1 MIVMKFGGTSVQD
14 AFAMRNVLSIAQ
26 EYSGQKIL
34 MVSSACSGITSEL
47 LSIASDSVY
56 LNDEDRIHRIQEII
70 KRHIDI
76 CNELGLEQGTV
87 KQIEDIGSHLLSYCE
102 GIALLGECTDRSQD
116 AIASCGELFST
127 IILTGLLG
135 SHLNVQWF
143 DARKSMKTY
152 DLHSGAQVNMEQ
164 TSLLSNQLLKPL
176 FEQCDIVVT
185 QGFIGSDDDNRTT
198 TLGRGGS
205 DYSAAIFGAVLE
217 AEEIIIWTDVSGI
230 ASADPRVIPHARYLE
245 CMSFDEAR
253 MLSFFG
259 AKVLHPETILPA
271 LQKDIPVHVRNTFKT
286 SDRGTTIT
294 RMGDEAA
301 SGMRSV
307 IARKPVSFV
316 QVRALQVSNE
326 HSMSELIKE
335 LEQLS
340 GLKPMISVMIDSSI
354 GLIYD
359 VSINKIEEYVKHLEE
374 DNNAEIGEYAL
385 ISAIGPNFRNSNSK
399 EVVKKFHE
407 IIHENEESPI
417 IFSGIQKNTLAALV
431 NSVHAENILKE
442 LHALCT

>member
-26 EYSGQKIL
+26 EFSGHKIL

-47 LSIASDSVY
+47 LSIASNSVY
-56 LNDEDRIHRIQEII
+56 LNDEDRIRRIQEII

-87 KQIEDIGSHLLSYCE
+87 LQIEEIGAHLLSYCE
-102 GIALLGECTDRSQD
+102 GIALLGECTNRSQD

-143 DARKSMKTY
+143 DARKSMKTF
-152 DLHSGAQVNMEQ
+152 DLHSGTQVHMEQ

-217 AEEIIIWTDVSGI
+217 ADEIIIWTDVSGI
-230 ASADPRVIPHARYLE
+230 ASADPRVIPNARYIE
-245 CMSFDEAR
+245 SMSFDEAR

-271 LQKDIPVHVRNTFKT
+271 LQKDIPVHVRNTFKA

-316 QVRALQVSNE
+316 QVRASQVSNE

-359 VSINKIEEYVKHLEE
+359 VSISKIEEYVKHLEE

-385 ISAIGPNFRNSNSK
+385 ISAIGPNFRNFNSK
-399 EVVKKFHE
+399 KVFTKFHE

-417 IFSGIQKNTLAALV
+417 IFSGIQKNTLTALV

>member
-26 EYSGQKIL
+26 EFSGHKVL

-56 LNDEDRIHRIQEII
+56 LNDEDRIRRIQEII

-87 KQIEDIGSHLLSYCE
+87 LQIEEIGAHLLSYCE
-102 GIALLGECTDRSQD
+102 GIALLGECTNRSQD

-143 DARKSMKTY
+143 DARKSMKTFE
-152 DLHSGAQVNMEQ
+152 LHSGSQVHMEQ

-230 ASADPRVIPHARYLE
+230 ASADPRVIPNARYIE

-307 IARKPVSFV
+307 IIRKPVSFV
-316 QVRALQVSNE
+316 QVRASQVSNE
-326 HSMSELIKE
+326 HSISELINE
-335 LEQLS
+335 LKQLS

-399 EVVKKFHE
+399 EAVKKFHE

-417 IFSGIQKNTLAALV
+417 LFSGVQKNTLSALV

-442 LHALCT
+442 LHALCI

>member
-152 DLHSGAQVNMEQ
+152 DLHSGAQVHMEQ

-230 ASADPRVIPHARYLE
+230 ASADPRVIPHARYIE

-271 LQKDIPVHVRNTFKT
+271 LQKDIPVHVRNTFKA

-316 QVRALQVSNE
+316 QVRASQVSNE
-326 HSMSELIKE
+326 HSMSELMKE

-340 GLKPMISVMIDSSI
+340 GLKPMISVMIDSTI

-359 VSINKIEEYVKHLEE
+359 VSVSKIEEYVKHLEE

>member
-26 EYSGQKIL
+26 EFSGHKIL

-47 LSIASDSVY
+47 LSIASDSVC
-56 LNDEDRIHRIQEII
+56 LNDEDRIRRIQEII

-87 KQIEDIGSHLLSYCE
+87 LQIEEIGAHLLSYCE
-102 GIALLGECTDRSQD
+102 GIALLGECTNRSQD

-143 DARKSMKTY
+143 DARKSMKTF
-152 DLHSGAQVNMEQ
+152 DSPSKSQVHMEQ

-217 AEEIIIWTDVSGI
+217 ADEIIIWTDVSGI
-230 ASADPRVIPHARYLE
+230 ASADPRVIPNARYIE
-245 CMSFDEAR
+245 SMSFDEAR

-294 RMGDEAA
+294 RMGDELA

-316 QVRALQVSNE
+316 QVRASQVSNE

-359 VSINKIEEYVKHLEE
+359 VSISKIEEYVKHLEE

-385 ISAIGPNFRNSNSK
+385 ISAIGPNFRNFNSK
-399 EVVKKFHE
+399 KVFTKFHE

-417 IFSGIQKNTLAALV
+417 IFSGIQKNTLTALV

>member
-26 EYSGQKIL
+26 EFAGQKIL
-34 MVSSACSGITSEL
+34 IVSSACSGITSEL

-56 LNDEDRIHRIQEII
+56 LNDEDRIRRIQEII

-76 CNELGLEQGTV
+76 CNELGLERSTV
-87 KQIEDIGSHLLSYCE
+87 LQIEEIGAHLLSYCE
-102 GIALLGECTDRSQD
+102 GIALLGECTNRSQD

-143 DARKSMKTY
+143 DARKSMKTF
-152 DLHSGAQVNMEQ
+152 DLHSGTQVHMEQ

-185 QGFIGSDDDNRTT
+185 QGFIGSNDDNRTT

-217 AEEIIIWTDVSGI
+217 ADEIIIWTDVSGI
-230 ASADPRVIPHARYLE
+230 ASADPRVIPNARYIE
-245 CMSFDEAR
+245 SMSFDEAR

-271 LQKDIPVHVRNTFKT
+271 LQKDIPVHVRNTFKA

-316 QVRALQVSNE
+316 QVRASQVSNE

-359 VSINKIEEYVKHLEE
+359 VSISKIEEYVKHLEE

-385 ISAIGPNFRNSNSK
+385 ISAIGPNFRNFNSK
-399 EVVKKFHE
+399 KVFTKFHE

-417 IFSGIQKNTLAALV
+417 IFSGIQKNTLTALV

>member
-1 MIVMKFGGTSVQD
+1 MKFGGTSVQD
-14 AFAMRNVLSIAQ
+14 AFAMRNILSIAQ
-26 EYSGQKIL
+26 EFSGHKVL

-56 LNDEDRIHRIQEII
+56 LNDEDRIRRIQEII

-87 KQIEDIGSHLLSYCE
+87 LQIEEIGAHLLSYCE
-102 GIALLGECTDRSQD
+102 GIALLGECTNRSQD

-143 DARKSMKTY
+143 DARKSMKTFE
-152 DLHSGAQVNMEQ
+152 LHSGSQVHMEQ

-230 ASADPRVIPHARYLE
+230 ASADPRVIPNARYIE

-307 IARKPVSFV
+307 IIRKPVSFV
-316 QVRALQVSNE
+316 QVRASQVSNE
-326 HSMSELIKE
+326 HSISELINE
-335 LEQLS
+335 LKQLS

-399 EVVKKFHE
+399 EAVKKFHE

-417 IFSGIQKNTLAALV
+417 LFSGVQKNTLSALV

-442 LHALCT
+442 LHALCI

>member
-26 EYSGQKIL
+26 EYFGQKIL

-56 LNDEDRIHRIQEII
+56 LNDEDRIRRIQEII

-87 KQIEDIGSHLLSYCE
+87 LQIEEIGAHLLSYCE
-102 GIALLGECTDRSQD
+102 GIALLGECTNRSQD

-143 DARKSMKTY
+143 DARKSMKTFE
-152 DLHSGAQVNMEQ
+152 LHSGSQVHMEQ

-230 ASADPRVIPHARYLE
+230 ASADPRVIPNARYIE

-307 IARKPVSFV
+307 IIRKPVSFV
-316 QVRALQVSNE
+316 QVRASQVSNE
-326 HSMSELIKE
+326 HSISELINE
-335 LEQLS
+335 LKQLS

-359 VSINKIEEYVKHLEE
+359 VSISKIEEYVKHLEE

-385 ISAIGPNFRNSNSK
+385 ISAIGPNFRNFNSK
-399 EVVKKFHE
+399 KVFTKFHE

-417 IFSGIQKNTLAALV
+417 IFSGIQKNTLTALV
-431 NSVHAENILKE
+431 NSVNAENILKE
-442 LHALCT
+442 LHAHCT

>member
-26 EYSGQKIL
+26 EYLGQKIL
-34 MVSSACSGITSEL
+34 IVSSACSGITSEL

-56 LNDEDRIHRIQEII
+56 LNDEDRVRRIQEII
-70 KRHIDI
+70 KRHIYI
-76 CNELGLEQGTV
+76 CNELGLEQGAV
-87 KQIEDIGSHLLSYCE
+87 LQIEEIGAHLLSYCE
-102 GIALLGECTDRSQD
+102 GIALLGECTNRSQD

-143 DARKSMKTY
+143 DARKSMKTF
-152 DLHSGAQVNMEQ
+152 DLPSGSQVHMEQ
-164 TSLLSNQLLKPL
+164 TSLLSNLLLKPL

-230 ASADPRVIPHARYLE
+230 ASADPRVIPNARYIE
-245 CMSFDEAR
+245 SMSFDEAR

-294 RMGDEAA
+294 RLGDETA

-307 IARKPVSFV
+307 IIRMPVSFV
-316 QVRALQVSNE
+316 QVRASQVSNE

-385 ISAIGPNFRNSNSK
+385 ISAIGPNFRNFNSK
-399 EVVKKFHE
+399 KVVKKFHE

-417 IFSGIQKNTLAALV
+417 LFSGVQKNTLSALV

-442 LHALCT
+442 LHAFCT

>member
-26 EYSGQKIL
+26 EFSVHKIL

-56 LNDEDRIHRIQEII
+56 LNDEDRIHRIHEII

-87 KQIEDIGSHLLSYCE
+87 LQIEEIGADLLSYCE
-102 GIALLGECTDRSQD
+102 GIALLGECTNRSQD

-135 SHLNVQWF
+135 IHLNIQWF
-143 DARKSMKTY
+143 DARKSMRTF
-152 DLHSGAQVNMEQ
+152 DLPSGSQVDMEQ

-176 FEQCDIVVT
+176 FEQYDIVIT

-230 ASADPRVIPHARYLE
+230 ASADPRVIPNARYIE

-316 QVRALQVSNE
+316 QVRATQVSNE

-359 VSINKIEEYVKHLEE
+359 VSISKIEEYVKHLEE
-374 DNNAEIGEYAL
+374 ENNAEIGEYAL
-385 ISAIGPNFRNSNSK
+385 ISAIGPNFRNFNSK
-399 EVVKKFHE
+399 KVVTKFHE

-417 IFSGIQKNTLAALV
+417 IFSGIQKNTLTALV

>member
-14 AFAMRNVLSIAQ
+14 ANAMRNVLSIAQ

-34 MVSSACSGITSEL
+34 IVSSACSGITSEL

-56 LNDEDRIHRIQEII
+56 LNDEDRIHRIHEII

-76 CNELGLEQGTV
+76 CNELGLEQDTV
-87 KQIEDIGSHLLSYCE
+87 KQIEEIGYRLLSYCE
-102 GIALLGECTDRSQD
+102 GIALLGECTDRSHD

-127 IILTGLLG
+127 KILTGLFG
-135 SHLNVQWF
+135 RDLNVHWF
-143 DARKSMKTY
+143 DARKSMKTF
-152 DLHSGAQVNMEQ
+152 DLHSGVQVDMEQ

-176 FEQCDIVVT
+176 FEQYDIVIT

-271 LQKDIPVHVRNTFKT
+271 LQKDIPVHVRNTFKAT
-286 SDRGTTIT
+286 DRGTTIT

-301 SGMRSV
+301 YGMRSV

-316 QVRALQVSNE
+316 QVRATQVTNE
-326 HSMSELIKE
+326 HSISDLIRE

-359 VSINKIEEYVKHLEE
+359 VSISKIEQYIKHLEE
-374 DNNAEIGEYAL
+374 ENNAEIGEYAL

-399 EVVKKFHE
+399 EAVEKFYE
-407 IIHENEESPI
+407 IIYGNEESPVI
-417 IFSGIQKNTLAALV
+417 ISGIQKNTLSALV
-431 NSVHAENILKE
+431 NSIHAENILKE
-442 LHALCT
+442 IHVYCT

>member
-127 IILTGLLG
+127 IILTGLLE

-271 LQKDIPVHVRNTFKT
+271 LQKDIPVHVRNTFKA

-316 QVRALQVSNE
+316 QVRASQVSNE
-326 HSMSELIKE
+326 HSMSELMKE

-340 GLKPMISVMIDSSI
+340 GLKPMISVMIDSTI

-359 VSINKIEEYVKHLEE
+359 VSVSKIEEYVKHLEE

>member
-230 ASADPRVIPHARYLE
+230 ASADPRVIPHARYIE

-271 LQKDIPVHVRNTFKT
+271 LQKDIPVHVRNTFKA

-326 HSMSELIKE
+326 HSMSELMKE

-340 GLKPMISVMIDSSI
+340 GLKPMISVMIDSTI

-359 VSINKIEEYVKHLEE
+359 VSVSKIEEYVKHLEE

>member
-271 LQKDIPVHVRNTFKT
+271 LQKDIPVHVRNTFKA

-316 QVRALQVSNE
+316 QVRVLQVSNE
-326 HSMSELIKE
+326 HSMSELMKE

-340 GLKPMISVMIDSSI
+340 GLKPMISVMIDSTI

-359 VSINKIEEYVKHLEE
+359 VSVSKIEEYVKHLEE

>member
-230 ASADPRVIPHARYLE
+230 ASADPRVIPHARYIE

-326 HSMSELIKE
+326 HSMSELMKE

-340 GLKPMISVMIDSSI
+340 GLKPMISVIIDSTI

-359 VSINKIEEYVKHLEE
+359 VSVSKIEEYVKHLEE

>member
-14 AFAMRNVLSIAQ
+14 AFAIRNVLSIAQ

-230 ASADPRVIPHARYLE
+230 ASADPRVIPHARYIE

-271 LQKDIPVHVRNTFKT
+271 LQKDIPVHVRNTFKA

-326 HSMSELIKE
+326 HSMSELMKE

-340 GLKPMISVMIDSSI
+340 GLKPMISVMIDSTI

-359 VSINKIEEYVKHLEE
+359 VSVSKIEEYVKHLEE

-442 LHALCT
+442 LHVLCT

>member
-271 LQKDIPVHVRNTFKT
+271 LQKDIPVHVRNTFKA

-316 QVRALQVSNE
+316 QVRASQVSNE
-326 HSMSELIKE
+326 HSMSELMKE

-340 GLKPMISVMIDSSI
+340 GLKPMISVIIDSTI

-359 VSINKIEEYVKHLEE
+359 VSLSKIEEYIKHLEE

>member
-1 MIVMKFGGTSVQD
+1 
-14 AFAMRNVLSIAQ
+14 MR
-26 EYSGQKIL
+26 
-34 MVSSACSGITSEL
+34 
-47 LSIASDSVY
+47 
-56 LNDEDRIHRIQEII
+56 
-70 KRHIDI
+70 RH
-76 CNELGLEQGTV
+76 
-87 KQIEDIGSHLLSYCE
+87 
-102 GIALLGECTDRSQD
+102 ARGECAGNSPSAPRVRASQAGRGIRRGSANARGAVPCPRRTRRRRCSCFVLLRRGTTAARWRT

-127 IILTGLLG
+127 NILTGLLRG
-135 SHLNVQWF
+135 HLNVQWF

-152 DLHSGAQVNMEQ
+152 DLHSGVQVHMQQ

-176 FEQCDIVVT
+176 FEQYDIVIT

-217 AEEIIIWTDVSGI
+217 AHEIIIWTDVSGI
-230 ASADPRVIPHARYLE
+230 ASADPRVIPNARYIE

-271 LQKDIPVHVRNTFKT
+271 LQKNIPVHVRNTFKS

-307 IARKPVSFV
+307 IVRKPVSFV
-316 QVRALQVSNE
+316 QVRATQVSNE
-326 HSMSELIKE
+326 HSMSELMRE

-359 VSINKIEEYVKHLEE
+359 VSISKIEEYIKHLEG

-385 ISAIGPNFRNSNSK
+385 ISVIGPNFRNSNAK
-399 EVVKKFHE
+399 EAIKKFHE
-407 IIHENEESPI
+407 IIHKNEESPI
-417 IFSGIQKNTLAALV
+417 IFSGIQKNTLSALV
-431 NSVHAENILKE
+431 NSVNVENILKA
-442 LHALCT
+442 LHAHCT

>member
-230 ASADPRVIPHARYLE
+230 ASADPRVIPHARYIE

-271 LQKDIPVHVRNTFKT
+271 LQKDIPVHVRNTFKA

-316 QVRALQVSNE
+316 QVRASQVSNE
-326 HSMSELIKE
+326 HSMSELMKE

-340 GLKPMISVMIDSSI
+340 GLKPMISVMIDSTI

-359 VSINKIEEYVKHLEE
+359 VSVSKIEEYIKHLEE

>member
-205 DYSAAIFGAVLE
+205 DYSAAIFGAVME

-271 LQKDIPVHVRNTFKT
+271 LQKDIPVHVRNTFKA

-326 HSMSELIKE
+326 HSMSELMKE

-359 VSINKIEEYVKHLEE
+359 VSVSKIEEYVKHLEE

>member
-1 MIVMKFGGTSVQD
+1 MKFGGTSVQD

-271 LQKDIPVHVRNTFKT
+271 LQKDIPVHVRNTFKA

-316 QVRALQVSNE
+316 QVRASQVSNE
-326 HSMSELIKE
+326 HSMSELMKE

-340 GLKPMISVMIDSSI
+340 GLKPMISVMIDSTI

-359 VSINKIEEYVKHLEE
+359 VSVSKIEEYVKHLEE

>member
-14 AFAMRNVLSIAQ
+14 ADAMRNVLSIVQ
-26 EYSGQKIL
+26 DYSGQKIL
-34 MVSSACSGITSEL
+34 IVSSACSGITSEL

-56 LNDEDRIHRIQEII
+56 LSDEDRIHRIHGII
-70 KRHIDI
+70 QRHIDI
-76 CNELGLEQGTV
+76 CNELGLGQDATM
-87 KQIEDIGSHLLSYCE
+87 QIQEIGIQVLSFCE
-102 GIALLGECTDRSQD
+102 GIALLGESTDRLHD

-127 IILTGLLG
+127 NILTGLLR
-135 SHLNVQWF
+135 SHLNAQWF
-143 DARKSMKTY
+143 DARKSMKTFE
-152 DLHSGAQVNMEQ
+152 LHSGLQVHMEQ

-176 FEQCDIVVT
+176 FEQYDIVIT

-217 AEEIIIWTDVSGI
+217 AHEIIIWTDVSGI
-230 ASADPRVIPHARYLE
+230 ASADPRVIPGARYLE

-271 LQKDIPVHVRNTFKT
+271 LQKDIPVHVRNTFKA

-294 RMGDEAA
+294 RMGDERS

-307 IARKPVSFV
+307 IVRKPVSFV
-316 QVRALQVSNE
+316 QVRATQVSNE
-326 HSMSELIKE
+326 HSMSELTKE

-340 GLKPMISVMIDSSI
+340 GMKPMISVMIDSSI

-359 VSINKIEEYVKHLEE
+359 VSMHKLEEYIKHLEGE
-374 DNNAEIGEYAL
+374 NNAEIGEYAL
-385 ISAIGPNFRNSNSK
+385 ISVIGPNFRNSNAK
-399 EVVKKFHE
+399 EAVKKFHE
-407 IIHENEESPI
+407 IIHNNEESPI
-417 IFSGIQKNTLAALV
+417 IFSGIQKNTLSALV
-431 NSVHAENILKE
+431 NSVHAENILKA
-442 LHALCT
+442 LHAHCT

>member
-1 MIVMKFGGTSVQD
+1 MKFGGTSVQD

-217 AEEIIIWTDVSGI
+217 AHEIIIWTDVSGI
-230 ASADPRVIPHARYLE
+230 ASADPRVISNARYIE

-271 LQKDIPVHVRNTFKT
+271 LQKDIPVHVRNTFKA

-316 QVRALQVSNE
+316 QVRASQVSNE
-326 HSMSELIKE
+326 HSMSELMKE

-340 GLKPMISVMIDSSI
+340 GLKPMISVMIDSTI

-359 VSINKIEEYVKHLEE
+359 VSVSKIEEYVKHLEE

>member
-14 AFAMRNVLSIAQ
+14 ANAMRNVLSIAQ
-26 EYSGQKIL
+26 EYSGHKIL
-34 MVSSACSGITSEL
+34 IVSSACSGITSEL

-87 KQIEDIGSHLLSYCE
+87 KQIEEIGSHLLSYCE

-143 DARKSMKTY
+143 DARTSMKTH
-152 DLHSGAQVNMEQ
+152 DLHPGSQVNMEQ

-271 LQKDIPVHVRNTFKT
+271 LQKDIPVHVRNTFKA

-294 RMGDEAA
+294 RMGDETAY
-301 SGMRSV
+301 GMRSV
-307 IARKPVSFV
+307 IVRKPVSFV
-316 QVRALQVSNE
+316 QVRATQVSNE
-326 HSMSELIKE
+326 HSMSELMKE

-359 VSINKIEEYVKHLEE
+359 VSVSKIEEYVKHLEE

-385 ISAIGPNFRNSNSK
+385 ISAIGPNFRNTNSK
-399 EVVKKFHE
+399 EAVKKFHE
-407 IIHENEESPI
+407 IIYGNDESPI
-417 IFSGIQKNTLAALV
+417 MFSGIQKNTISALV
-431 NSVHAENILKE
+431 DSVHAENILKE
-442 LHALCT
+442 IHAQCT

>member
-230 ASADPRVIPHARYLE
+230 ASADPRVIPHARYIE

-271 LQKDIPVHVRNTFKT
+271 LQKDIPVHVRNTFKA

-316 QVRALQVSNE
+316 QVRVLQVSNE
-326 HSMSELIKE
+326 HSMSELMKE

-340 GLKPMISVMIDSSI
+340 GLKPMISVMIDSTI

-359 VSINKIEEYVKHLEE
+359 VSVSKIEEYVKHLEE

>member
-1 MIVMKFGGTSVQD
+1 MKFGGTSVQD

-70 KRHIDI
+70 KRHINI
-76 CNELGLEQGTV
+76 CNELVLEQGTV
-87 KQIEDIGSHLLSYCE
+87 VQIEEIGADLMSYCE
-102 GIALLGECTDRSQD
+102 GIALLGECTNRSQD

-143 DARKSMKTY
+143 DARKSMKTFE
-152 DLHSGAQVNMEQ
+152 LHSGFQVHMEQ

-205 DYSAAIFGAVLE
+205 DYSAAIFGAVME

-326 HSMSELIKE
+326 HSMSELMKE

-340 GLKPMISVMIDSSI
+340 GLKPMISVMIDSTI

-359 VSINKIEEYVKHLEE
+359 VSINKIEEYVKHLKE

>member
-26 EYSGQKIL
+26 EYLGQKIL

-56 LNDEDRIHRIQEII
+56 LNDEDRVRRIQEII

-76 CNELGLEQGTV
+76 CNELGLEQDTV
-87 KQIEDIGSHLLSYCE
+87 LQIEEVGAHLLSYCE
-102 GIALLGECTDRSQD
+102 GIALLGECTNRSQD

-135 SHLNVQWF
+135 SHLNVKWF
-143 DARKSMKTY
+143 DARKSMKTF
-152 DLHSGAQVNMEQ
+152 DLPSGSQVHMEQ

-230 ASADPRVIPHARYLE
+230 ASADPRVIPNARYIE
-245 CMSFDEAR
+245 SMSFDEAR

-294 RMGDEAA
+294 RLGDEAA

-316 QVRALQVSNE
+316 QVRASQVSNE

-340 GLKPMISVMIDSSI
+340 GLKPMISVVIDSSI

-359 VSINKIEEYVKHLEE
+359 VSINKIEEYVKHMEE

-385 ISAIGPNFRNSNSK
+385 ISAIGPNFRNFNSK
-399 EVVKKFHE
+399 KVVKKFHE

-417 IFSGIQKNTLAALV
+417 LFSGVQKNTLSALV

-442 LHALCT
+442 LHAFCT

>member
-230 ASADPRVIPHARYLE
+230 ASADPRVIPHALYIE

-271 LQKDIPVHVRNTFKT
+271 LQKDIPVHVRNTFKA

-326 HSMSELIKE
+326 HSMSELMKE

-340 GLKPMISVMIDSSI
+340 GLKPMISVMIDSTI

-359 VSINKIEEYVKHLEE
+359 VSVSKIEEYVKHLEE

>member
-230 ASADPRVIPHARYLE
+230 ASADPRVIPHALYIE

-271 LQKDIPVHVRNTFKT
+271 LQKDIPVHVRNTFKA

-316 QVRALQVSNE
+316 QVRASQVSNE
-326 HSMSELIKE
+326 HSMSELMKE

-340 GLKPMISVMIDSSI
+340 GLKPMISVMIDSTI

-359 VSINKIEEYVKHLEE
+359 VSVSKIEEYVKHLEE

>member
-1 MIVMKFGGTSVQD
+1 MKFGGTSVQD

-326 HSMSELIKE
+326 HSMSELMKE

-340 GLKPMISVMIDSSI
+340 GLKPMISVMIDSTI

-359 VSINKIEEYVKHLEE
+359 VSVSKIEEYVKHLEE